1 MAQKEGEVTYLRTA
15 DGNLTNVV
23 ADAGVLHVQWVT
35 AQMDSSD
42 WQEMPKEPSYLY
54 FGEDM
59 WAAELPTQKHLLLY
73 QMRMKRRG
81 NTNPTAFIKIG
92 GGLMTRTPVDEVT
105 NIWIVSQ
112 IKVSSHSFAN

>member
-1 MAQKEGEVTYLRTA
+1 MRIHSHRFFYLSFCVPHEILRDSGVLMAQKEGEVTYLRTA

-35 AQMDSSD
+35 AQMDSSS

-59 WAAELPTQKHLLLY
+59 WAAELPTQVRLS
-73 QMRMKRRG
+73 
-81 NTNPTAFIKIG
+81 P
-92 GGLMTRTPVDEVT
+92 
-105 NIWIVSQ
+105 
-112 IKVSSHSFAN
+112 